1 MRIQTSIPFFKYM
14 KTLITLLV
22 VATLASCTDAERAK
36 FGGYGDKFKVEMY
49 SGGQKVREWT
59 SSGKVLS
66 EDGSDGYYFNDAD
79 TGKLIEVAGDVV
91 ITKL

>member
-1 MRIQTSIPFFKYM
+1 MKY
-14 KTLITLLV
+14 LIILV
-22 VATLASCTDAERAK
+22 IGIVSLSCTDAERSK
-36 FGGYGDKFKVEMY
+36 IGGYGDKFKVEMY

-66 EDGSDGYYFNDAD
+66 ENGSDGYYFNDNE
-79 TGKLIEVAGDVV
+79 TGKLIEVSGDVV